1 MPDWTHELPPL
12 PVHPNRVL
20 LFIAMEGEAAPLAG
34 RLGLNVRGTPGS
46 AANSIDLVVPGL
58 DPTVGADRIGPAY
71 AAWALTRAIMARR
84 PDIVVNIG
92 TAGGFASQGL
102 GIADLVLARDTMFH
116 DARVA
121 LPGFAAI
128 ARAHTR
134 LSPSDTELDRLASD
148 LGARVGLAS
157 SGSSLDVT
165 TDELAHF
172 ARTRTLAKDMELA
185 ALAAVC
191 NAERIP
197 LVALK
202 GVTDLV
208 DHHEPAAEAFVRNL
222 KRTCERLADA
232 TVPLLRAL
240 RAS

>member
-191 NAERIP
+191 LSLI
-197 LVALK
+197 
-202 GVTDLV
+202 
-208 DHHEPAAEAFVRNL
+208 HI
-222 KRTCERLADA
+222 
-232 TVPLLRAL
+232 
-240 RAS
+240 

>member
-222 KRTCERLADA
+222 KRTCERLAEA

>member
-1 MPDWTHELPPL
+1 
-12 PVHPNRVL
+12 
-20 LFIAMEGEAAPLAG
+20 
-34 RLGLNVRGTPGS
+34 
-46 AANSIDLVVPGL
+46 
-58 DPTVGADRIGPAY
+58 
-71 AAWALTRAIMARR
+71 
-84 PDIVVNIG
+84 
-92 TAGGFASQGL
+92 
-102 GIADLVLARDTMFH
+102 
-116 DARVA
+116 
-121 LPGFAAI
+121 
-128 ARAHTR
+128 
-134 LSPSDTELDRLASD
+134 
-148 LGARVGLAS
+148 
-157 SGSSLDVT
+157 VT

-222 KRTCERLADA
+222 KRTCERLAEA

>member
-1 MPDWTHELPPL
+1 
-12 PVHPNRVL
+12 
-20 LFIAMEGEAAPLAG
+20 MEGEAAPLAG

-222 KRTCERLADA
+222 KRTCERLAEA